1 MSKFSSL
8 KILFYPHLHYKA
20 QFFLRYVWPAKQL
33 MKHGYDVKVKDPRTV
48 GEYYTEEKMMED
60 FAWADIIVA
69 FYPKTRTGPRIAE
82 VCDML
87 EKKYIVD
94 IDDYTLGA
102 VHPTNPAYGFSG
114 TRDVYAKDGTPI
126 WKSGVQYDPRLSAA
140 NHQRWMD
147 TMKLAHAVTVT
158 TPMLSDLY
166 APFATDLWVLP
177 NSLDLSCYKPWK
189 RRAPED
195 DIRIGWQGGA
205 SHHQDIRIIVEPMK
219 KLMNTY
225 PKIKLILMGQ
235 GDPTLIEEFGELS
248 NRIEYHPWVDSDT
261 YPLKLG
267 SLDLDIGLCP
277 VEDTIFSKGKSNL
290 KQIEYGAFNV
300 PSVCSAIEYGPYNY
314 PEGIS
319 LDGVDTFLVD
329 NNDPQEWH
337 DKLETLVLDPSLRRE
352 MGHQMYLKVQ
362 NVYNIEETWVEW
374 RKCYETIGSS
384 LLGIGESERGL
395 LGESGNLPDWE
406 HPSNSRVTQL

>member
-1 MSKFSSL
+1 MNNL
-8 KILFYPHLHYKA
+8 NILFYPHLHYKA
-20 QFFLRYVWPAKQL
+20 QFFLRYLWPAKQL
-33 MKHGYDVKVKDPRTV
+33 LKHGYNVKVKDPRIT
-48 GEYYTEEKMMED
+48 GDQYTEEKMLED
-60 FAWADIIVA
+60 FAWADLVVA
-69 FYPKTRTGPRIAE
+69 FYPKTRTGPKIAE
-82 VCDML
+82 VCELLD
-87 EKKYIVD
+87 KKYIVD

-114 TRDVYAKDGTPI
+114 TQDIYGKDGIPI

-147 TMKLAHAVTVT
+147 TMKIANALTVT
-158 TPMLSDLY
+158 TPMLGDLY
-166 APFATDLWVLP
+166 APFAHDIWVLP
-177 NSLDLSCYKPWK
+177 NSLDLSYYKPWK

-205 SHHQDIRIIVEPMK
+205 SHHQDIRIVGEPMK
-219 KLMNTY
+219 ELMRTH
-225 PKIKLILMGQ
+225 PKVKFILMGY
-235 GDPTLIEEFGELS
+235 GDRAFMEEFDEFKGRLEF
-248 NRIEYHPWVDSDT
+248 HPWVDSDT

-290 KQIEYGAFNV
+290 KQIEYGAFSV
-300 PSVCSAIEYGPYNY
+300 PSVCSAIHYGPYNY
-314 PEGIS
+314 P
-319 LDGVDTFLVD
+319 DGVSTDGIDTFLAEK
-329 NNDPQEWH
+329 NDPDQWF
-337 DKLETLVLDPSLRRE
+337 DKLETLILDSSLRKE
-352 MGHQMYLKVQ
+352 MGRQMRLKVE

-395 LGESGNLPDWE
+395 PGGTGDISDWK
-406 HPSNSRVTQL
+406 HPSNSGHSPL